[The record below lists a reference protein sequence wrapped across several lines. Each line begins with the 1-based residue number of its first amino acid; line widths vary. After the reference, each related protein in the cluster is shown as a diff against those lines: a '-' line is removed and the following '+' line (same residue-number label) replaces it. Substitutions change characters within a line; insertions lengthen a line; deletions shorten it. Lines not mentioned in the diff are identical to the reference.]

1 MRNPNINVAVMIL
14 ACVIVIVPSF
24 SFAQITSTTE
34 ASSSSGGNTSGSSG
48 YVLEGSSSASANATS
63 IINARGEGE
72 VEIEVETESNGV
84 IHKESLRERI
94 NAMEAVKIRIATSS
108 RGADARSEIR
118 INMGEERPAAGTSTP
133 RVSDMFRSWVDRLL
147 LPRATRTD
155 ASTEGETEEDVE
167 TSTALSPT
175 ENNASKGGLS
185 APASFR
191 EYILVILVEIA
202 FRSRGTSGPSPP
214 ALFVFW
220 RDSRGLYTLLSTRS
234 SPCFQ
239 QGFSFTSKVLPEV
252 INTHSSPSSSFL
264 EIYLCCVVVCFMCA
278 THGEISKAYH
288 GNVVFSHVFN
298 VFHICRAD

>member
-34 ASSSSGGNTSGSSG
+34 ASSSSGGNTSGSGG
-48 YVLEGSSSASANATS
+48 YVVEGSSSASANATS

-133 RVSDMFRSWVDRLL
+133 RVSERERMRPLKEKLKKMWRLQQHCRQLKITPAKEAFQRS
-147 LPRATRTD
+147 
-155 ASTEGETEEDVE
+155 
-167 TSTALSPT
+167 
-175 ENNASKGGLS
+175 
-185 APASFR
+185 
-191 EYILVILVEIA
+191 
-202 FRSRGTSGPSPP
+202 
-214 ALFVFW
+214 
-220 RDSRGLYTLLSTRS
+220 
-234 SPCFQ
+234 
-239 QGFSFTSKVLPEV
+239 
-252 INTHSSPSSSFL
+252 
-264 EIYLCCVVVCFMCA
+264 CVV
-278 THGEISKAYH
+278 S
-288 GNVVFSHVFN
+288 
-298 VFHICRAD
+298 

>member
-48 YVLEGSSSASANATS
+48 YVVEGSSSASANATS

-175 ENNASKGGLS
+175 ENNASKGGLT
-185 APASFR
+185 ALLRRFVNTFWSF
-191 EYILVILVEIA
+191 
-202 FRSRGTSGPSPP
+202 
-214 ALFVFW
+214 W
-220 RDSRGLYTLLSTRS
+220 
-234 SPCFQ
+234 
-239 QGFSFTSKVLPEV
+239 
-252 INTHSSPSSSFL
+252 
-264 EIYLCCVVVCFMCA
+264 
-278 THGEISKAYH
+278 
-288 GNVVFSHVFN
+288 
-298 VFHICRAD
+298 